1 MRALIAVLTPFVTET
16 VSYSLF
22 LTLQS
27 IPNRQEVVKIFAVKT
42 HILKNEK
49 PVAILKNMVYNA
61 FEYENYRGEK
71 MNVKL
76 ILKTLGKILL
86 IEAAYMVFSL
96 GVAILYKES
105 VLPFLI
111 AIGGMVAVALP
122 LMALHPAKTVFSA
135 RDGLAG
141 VALIWITMSLFG
153 AVPFYLN
160 GGFGSAV
167 NCWFESVSGFTTTG
181 ASILTQVEN
190 LPRSI
195 LFWRSST
202 HWLGGMGILVL
213 ALALFPSIGER
224 AQNLM
229 AAESPGPTSEK
240 LTARI
245 STSSKILY
253 LIYAGMTVLQIICL
267 LCTGMGAY
275 DSVVNALASAGTGG
289 FSVLNAGIAGYNN
302 VAAEIVITVFT
313 GLYGINF
320 TVFFLLITGQF
331 RKAFR
336 NTELIFYLSV
346 ILIAIALISFNIYST
361 YQSIG
366 ETLRHASFNVVT
378 VITTTGFSSCDYN
391 QWPQF
396 SKFIIL
402 CLMLMGA
409 CAGST
414 GGGFKCS
421 RLIIL
426 FKTMTREVRRM
437 ITPRRVSILKNDGK
451 PILESTVTNTAVF
464 GFFYFLIALIALL
477 VISLNNFDF
486 TTNFSAVISCLSN
499 IGPALG
505 DIAGPAG
512 NYSSFSPLSKL
523 ILSGCMLIGRLEI
536 FPMIVL
542 FYAGA
547 WKGTRL
553 KNKAKKI
560 KNQSISQ

>member
-1 MRALIAVLTPFVTET
+1 MNIRLIF
-16 VSYSLF
+16 
-22 LTLQS
+22 
-27 IPNRQEVVKIFAVKT
+27 
-42 HILKNEK
+42 
-49 PVAILKNMVYNA
+49 
-61 FEYENYRGEK
+61 
-71 MNVKL
+71 
-76 ILKTLGKILL
+76 KTLGKILC
-86 IEAAYMVFSL
+86 IEAGYMLISL
-96 GVAILYKES
+96 LVSLYYKENI
-105 VLPFLI
+105 LPFVFPI
-111 AIGGMVAVALP
+111 AGMLLLAIPMTRLKT
-122 LMALHPAKTVFSA
+122 HKTVFTA

-153 AVPFYLN
+153 AIPFYIN
-160 GGFGSAV
+160 QGFGSII

-181 ASILTQVEN
+181 ASILTEIES
-190 LPRSI
+190 LPRGI

-253 LIYAGMTVLQIICL
+253 MIYASMTILQIICL
-267 LCTGMGAY
+267 LLTGMDFY

-289 FSVLNAGIAGYNN
+289 FSVLNAGIAGYNS

-346 ILIAIALISFNIYST
+346 IAIAITLISINIYSI

-366 ETLRHASFNVVT
+366 QTLRHASFNVVT
-378 VITTTGFSSCDYN
+378 IITTTGFSSCNYD
-391 QWPQF
+391 QWPSF

-402 CLMLMGA
+402 CLMFMGA
-409 CAGST
+409 SAGST

-421 RLIIL
+421 RIIIL
-426 FKTMTREVRRM
+426 VKAMVREIRRM
-437 ITPRRVSILKNDGK
+437 ITPKRITTLKMDGK
-451 PILESTVTNTAVF
+451 PLLESTISNTAVF
-464 GFFYFLIALIALL
+464 GFLYFFIALASLL
-477 VISLNNFDF
+477 LISLDNFDL
-486 TTNFSAVISCLSN
+486 TTNLSATISCLSN

-512 NYSSFSPLSKL
+512 NYSAFSPLSKI
-523 ILSGCMLIGRLEI
+523 ILSACMLIGRLEI

-542 FYAGA
+542 FYGGA
-547 WKGTRL
+547 WKGTCL
-553 KNKAKKI
+553 KSKV
-560 KNQSISQ
+560 QR

>member
-1 MRALIAVLTPFVTET
+1 
-16 VSYSLF
+16 
-22 LTLQS
+22 
-27 IPNRQEVVKIFAVKT
+27 
-42 HILKNEK
+42 
-49 PVAILKNMVYNA
+49 
-61 FEYENYRGEK
+61 
-71 MNVKL
+71 MNIRL
-76 ILKTLGKILL
+76 ILKTLGKILC
-86 IEAAYMVFSL
+86 IEAGYMMFSL
-96 GVAILYKES
+96 LISLYYQEN
-105 VLPFLI
+105 VLPFVIPI
-111 AIGGMVAVALP
+111 AILLLLAIP
-122 LMALHPAKTVFSA
+122 LTRLKTYKSVFSA

-153 AVPFYLN
+153 ALPFYIN
-160 GGFGSAV
+160 GQFGSII

-181 ASILTQVEN
+181 ASILTEVES
-190 LPRSI
+190 LPKNI

-253 LIYAGMTVLQIICL
+253 LIYMSMTILQIICL
-267 LCTGMGAY
+267 LCTGLDFY
-275 DSVVNALASAGTGG
+275 HSVVTALASAGTGG

-302 VAAEIVITVFT
+302 IAAEIVITIFT

-336 NTELIFYLSV
+336 NTELVFYLTV
-346 ILIAIALISFNIYST
+346 IATAITLISLNIYSI
-361 YQSIG
+361 YQSVG
-366 ETLRHASFNVVT
+366 QTLRHASFNVVT
-378 VITTTGFSSCDYN
+378 IITTTGFSSCNYD

-421 RLIIL
+421 RMIIL
-426 FKTMTREVRRM
+426 CKTMVRELRRM
-437 ITPRRVSILKNDGK
+437 ITPKRVTVLKMDGK
-451 PILESTVTNTAVF
+451 PILESTANNTAVF
-464 GFFYFLIALIALL
+464 GFLYFSIAAVSLFI
-477 VISLNNFDF
+477 ISLDNFDF
-486 TTNFSAVISCLSN
+486 TTNFSSVISCLSN

-505 DIAGPAG
+505 EIAGPAG
-512 NYSSFSPLSKL
+512 NYSTFSPLSKL
-523 ILSGCMLIGRLEI
+523 VLSACMLIGRLEI
-536 FPMIVL
+536 FPMLVL

-553 KNKAKKI
+553 KNKAKR
-560 KNQSISQ
+560 

>member
-1 MRALIAVLTPFVTET
+1 
-16 VSYSLF
+16 
-22 LTLQS
+22 
-27 IPNRQEVVKIFAVKT
+27 
-42 HILKNEK
+42 
-49 PVAILKNMVYNA
+49 
-61 FEYENYRGEK
+61 

-86 IEAAYMVFSL
+86 IEAGYMLLSL

-111 AIGGMVAVALP
+111 AIGGMVAIALP
-122 LMALHPAKTVFSA
+122 LMGLHPAKTVFSA

-153 AVPFYLN
+153 AVPFYVN
-160 GGFGSAV
+160 GGFGSV
-167 NCWFESVSGFTTTG
+167 VKCWFESVSGFTTTG

-202 HWLGGMGILVL
+202 PWLGGMGILVL

-267 LCTGMGAY
+267 LCTGMDFF

-302 VAAEIVITVFT
+302 VAAEIVITIFT
-313 GLYGINF
+313 ALFGINF

-336 NTELIFYLSV
+336 NTELVVYLSV
-346 ILIAIALISFNIYST
+346 ILISILLISLNIYSA

-366 ETLRHASFNVVT
+366 QTLRHASFNVVT

-402 CLMLMGA
+402 CLMFMGA

-426 FKTMTREVRRM
+426 FKTVMREVRRM

-464 GFFYFLIALIALL
+464 GFFYFLIALMALL
-477 VISLNNFDF
+477 LISLDNFDL
-486 TTNFSAVISCLSN
+486 TTNLSSVVSCLSN

-505 DIAGPAG
+505 DLTGPAG
-512 NYSSFSPLSKL
+512 NYSAFSPFSKW

-542 FYAGA
+542 FYPGA

-560 KNQSISQ
+560 KN